1 MFGSGP
7 GRTAAGPQRP
17 AARLVHRAVTT
28 THPKIIIDDPYSPRS
43 RMSVELS
50 GPSRRALTAVVA
62 TASLAF
68 IAQSVLADSAAAITV
83 A

>member
-1 MFGSGP
+1 
-7 GRTAAGPQRP
+7 
-17 AARLVHRAVTT
+17 
-28 THPKIIIDDPYSPRS
+28 
-43 RMSVELS
+43 MSVELS

>member
-1 MFGSGP
+1 
-7 GRTAAGPQRP
+7 
-17 AARLVHRAVTT
+17 
-28 THPKIIIDDPYSPRS
+28 
-43 RMSVELS
+43 MSVELS

-62 TASLAF
+62 TVSLAF